1 MQPLGGSALRAR
13 LVDAALRAAD
23 PAAAVARAVRWSAG
37 PPPQLTLAPAPGP
50 APAGVPLPPQPPPP
64 PPVDLSAVT
73 LLAAGKAAG
82 RMVEGLLS
90 GAPLA
95 PQELRLGGGGGL
107 VVTRH
112 GGHLP
117 AATALPPGVAVAT
130 AAHPS
135 PDAAGEAAAR
145 RALALARAAGP
156 GATVLLLLSG
166 GGSALLPC
174 PAAGLTLGDV
184 QATNALLLASGA
196 SIDEVNCVRKHTSA
210 IAGGRL
216 AEAALAGGASA
227 VITLA
232 LSDVV
237 GDRADVIASG
247 PTVPDPTTFADALAV
262 AERYGVAL
270 PPTVAAHLR
279 AGAAGGAG
287 APPESP
293 KALAGASHFRVV
305 GSNASALEAV
315 AEELQRTGWRPHVL
329 TSALQG
335 EARETARALAA
346 IAQGVGGSSGGGGG
360 SGGRFAPFVRPC
372 ALVFGGETTVTL
384 GGGPLGRG
392 GRNQELVLA
401 FAVAMEGAQ
410 AQGGWTCL
418 AFGTDGVDGPTDAA
432 GAFAT
437 ERTVAAARARGLDAR
452 DHLRRHDAYSL
463 FEGLARPDDAEG
475 GEEGGLVRTGP
486 TGTNVVDV
494 TVLLLA

>member
-1 MQPLGGSALRAR
+1 M
-13 LVDAALRAAD
+13 
-23 PAAAVARAVRWSAG
+23 ARAVRWSAAG
-37 PPPQLTLAPAPGP
+37 LPPQLVLGGLASAGATADADTPPAL
-50 APAGVPLPPQPPPP
+50 AA
-64 PPVDLSAVT
+64 VDCADVT

-82 RMVEGLLS
+82 RMVEGLLA

-95 PQELRLGGGGGL
+95 PRLLRLRGGGGL

-117 AATALPPGVAVAT
+117 AAAALPPGVETAT

-156 GATVLLLLSG
+156 GATGLLLLSG

-174 PAAGLTLGDV
+174 PAAGLSLADV

-216 AEAALAGGASA
+216 AEAALAGGARA
-227 VITLA
+227 VVTLA

-270 PPTVAAHLR
+270 PPAVAAHLR

-293 KALAGASHFRVV
+293 KSLLAGASLFRTV

-315 AEELQRTGWRPHVL
+315 AEELERAGWRPHVL

-335 EARETARALAA
+335 EAKEAARTLAA
-346 IAQGVGGSSGGGGG
+346 IAQGVGSA
-360 SGGRFAPFVRPC
+360 GRFAPFARPC
-372 ALVFGGETTVTL
+372 ALVLGGETTVTL
-384 GGGPLGRG
+384 GGGPIGRG
-392 GRNQELVLA
+392 GRNQELALA
-401 FAVAMEGAQ
+401 FAVAMDAAAGA
-410 AQGGWTCL
+410 AQWPHGRWTCL
-418 AFGTDGVDGPTDAA
+418 AFGTDGMDGPTDAA

-452 DHLRRHDAYSL
+452 DHLRRHDAYTL
-463 FEGLARPDDAEG
+463 FARLAGAGAADDGAAEAG
-475 GEEGGLVRTGP
+475 DEGGLIVTGP
-486 TGTNVVDV
+486 TGTNVIDV
-494 TVLLLA
+494 TVLLLP